1 MRCRDFGPVFAEAK
15 RGPAKLAVF
24 DYQIE
29 FSPRAQGMM
38 NKSSIRMRN
47 RLRAHVSIASAT
59 RAIKSY

>member
-1 MRCRDFGPVFAEAK
+1 MRCWDFGPVFAKAEYSS
-15 RGPAKLAVF
+15 AKLAVF
-24 DYQIE
+24 DQQIE

-59 RAIKSY
+59 RAVKAY